1 MKVEFS
7 RYNEQEKDFSELLSR
22 FDEAERLMK
31 PSAGQTALADL
42 EHLRDTFRRRVETFR
57 REDRKLSIAVVGRV
71 KAGKSSFLNSLL
83 FNGKDVLPRAFTP
96 KTATLTKIEYAPE
109 NAIEVEYYT
118 KEEWTSLCGL
128 SQQSRSGDDVT
139 AARDLVGSA
148 RKSGIDVV
156 SYLAKGHERVEFP
169 SEQDLMGRLNDYVG
183 ESGKLTPLVKSV
195 TIYTD
200 RSELDGVSI
209 VDTPGLCDPVVSRTV
224 RTREFLEVCDTVFF
238 LSQAASFLPSSDVEL
253 LRNQLP
259 HKGITHLSLV
269 CSRFDEGLA
278 DVIFDYD
285 SLEDAVTDTQSRLQK
300 QALKTFTTPKK
311 DNETDVNRQKL
322 LEACQHPHFLS
333 SMFHNMA
340 GRPADTY
347 TALEKHAFDNIN
359 EHGDLDAQMVARIGD
374 ISGIEKDLRQ
384 VIDEKDTLLA
394 ERSARMVPTA
404 RSELRTFICNEQQGV
419 EAHLMALTKNDQ
431 QKLEQQ
437 RKDAERRIMELQARI
452 EEHFGGLNVKIEQI
466 KGSILSDLRR
476 SSSEYGKLTDR
487 TRTETRESSH
497 EVSDS
502 CWYKPWTWF
511 SSHTEYTTYQV
522 EITYLLASDALENIR
537 NYARSATES
546 IEQGFAGAV
555 NIPQLKTDLLKM
567 IIDGFDV
574 SSETYDPAYFRKLTE
589 QTLNRIELPVMRIS
603 AEAAVAGI
611 SSSFS
616 GEIQSASERSEMRSR
631 LSKAVADLYD
641 SISAQL
647 VQEISSFKQ
656 KVNDLKDDFAKK
668 LLKDI
673 QNDYDRLIKECR
685 YKEESIRRLQ
695 SYDNALSGFLKSLP
709 A

>member
-1 MKVEFS
+1 MMDEDLQLVWDKSFS
-7 RYNEQEKDFSELLSR
+7 RTGDYFKSVCELI
-22 FDEAERLMK
+22 EIYIH
-31 PSAGQTALADL
+31 P
-42 EHLRDTFRRRVETFR
+42 
-57 REDRKLSIAVVGRV
+57 ED
-71 KAGKSSFLNSLL
+71 
-83 FNGKDVLPRAFTP
+83 
-96 KTATLTKIEYAPE
+96 
-109 NAIEVEYYT
+109 
-118 KEEWTSLCGL
+118 
-128 SQQSRSGDDVT
+128 
-139 AARDLVGSA
+139 RDLVKYIFTFENYS
-148 RKSGIDVV
+148 RLMRTRRNYTLYYRFKKDDDYIYEKLYISKLKDEDEYSGVLVFASTDVDEEIKNHLKEAEEKKQYYSV
-156 SYLAKGHERVEFP
+156 SYAL
-169 SEQDLMGRLNDYVG
+169 GREYSSIYYVDM
-183 ESGKLTPLVKSV
+183 ESGKVTPLVKCV
-195 TIYTD
+195 TLYTN

-209 VDTPGLCDPVVSRTV
+209 VDTPGLCDPVASRTV

-238 LSQAASFLPSSDVEL
+238 LSPASTFLTSSDVDL
-253 LRNQLP
+253 LRMQLP
-259 HKGITHLSLV
+259 QKGITHLSLV

-278 DVIFDYD
+278 DAIFDYD
-285 SLEDAVTDTQSRLQK
+285 SLEDAVSDTRSRLQK
-300 QALKTFTTPKK
+300 QALKTFTPKSG
-311 DNETDVNRQKL
+311 DNPDANQKKL

-340 GRPADTY
+340 GRAADTY
-347 TALEKHAFDNIN
+347 TAHERHAFDQLN
-359 EHGDLDAQMVARIGD
+359 EHGDLDARMVASIGD

-394 ERSARMVPTA
+394 ERAAGMLPTA
-404 RSELRTFICNEQQGV
+404 RGELRTFISNEQQGV

-437 RKDAERRIMELQARI
+437 RKDAELRIMELQARI

-537 NYARSATES
+537 NYARSAAES